1 MKAHH
6 VYKRRTCVDSL
17 QFYIFQITLTQG
29 QAREITRYSLI
40 AAEDEVLLPPG
51 CRFKV
56 DSVLP
61 QGDLTIIQMTELRSK
76 AWIMDLSAP
85 HEPQPETHSLAQQPP
100 TMLEHGVVASGLREP
115 TAATGN
121 QPIADLQT
129 SLVTHR
135 DENNDRGNEHTRKPV
150 SALTS

>member
-1 MKAHH
+1 MFCGDSG
-6 VYKRRTCVDSL
+6 KRT
-17 QFYIFQITLTQG
+17 IFQITLTQG

-76 AWIMDLSAP
+76 AWIMDLSTP
-85 HEPQPETHSLAQQPP
+85 HEPQPEAQS
-100 TMLEHGVVASGLREP
+100 H
-115 TAATGN
+115 
-121 QPIADLQT
+121 T
-129 SLVTHR
+129 SLLSHE
-135 DENNDRGNEHTRKPV
+135 DEDIDQSKLQPKSQHNTAKVRQ
-150 SALTS
+150 